1 MKIPKQNLLFL
12 GVFAGVLSFLSLDLF
27 LILLVLIVIYACI
40 CFRYRTEDEKKFI
53 LSVFTLGIAL
63 RIVFVILYYYFFLLR
78 GNMDILGPDG
88 EGYQARGWYI
98 SRFLTGNSIYAIP
111 GPEQIF
117 FDYPSMVEYYSGQV
131 PDWRLYQVGV
141 FSYLIAF
148 IYAIFGYVPLLIKF
162 INVVLSVS
170 TAMIVYELGK
180 DLFGKTVGKVSMAI
194 VAFLPS
200 IFVFSL
206 TSTRDPL
213 VIFLLTA
220 SVYFLTRYY
229 KTKNFMYFIFLLLS
243 ATSIYFIR
251 IIIFKPFILVVVISL
266 FLLLRI
272 KLRWK
277 FFLLL
282 GLILVA
288 LLFGYKNKV
297 LKYFDLAEITNPH
310 IGYINTP
317 GNNYKI
323 FEDEYYSRTKD
334 IRSISPSELS
344 VAFLKGLLHSLFE
357 PFPWKVRSKGEF
369 IGLFQMLLWFA
380 FFPFVILGFILSI
393 RYKIKESYAALI
405 YILVFC
411 LLLAI
416 GEGNVG
422 TVFRH
427 RDMLM
432 PFFVIFGVAG
442 VCNFLGKTEL
452 VN

>member
-1 MKIPKQNLLFL
+1 MKIPKQNLLLL
-12 GVFAGVLSFLSLDLF
+12 GVFAGALSFLLPDLF

-40 CFRYRTEDEKKFI
+40 CLRYHSEDEKKFI

-162 INVVLSVS
+162 INAVLSVS

-180 DLFGKTVGKVSMAI
+180 DLFGKAVGKVSMAI

-213 VIFLLTA
+213 VIFLLTL
-220 SVYFLTRYY
+220 SIYLLTKYY
-229 KTKNFMYFIFLLLS
+229 KTKNFIYLIFLLL
-243 ATSIYFIR
+243 TVTGIYFIR
-251 IIIFKPFILVVVISL
+251 IIVFKPLILVIVISL
-266 FLLLRI
+266 SLILKI
-272 KLRWK
+272 KVRWK
-277 FFLLL
+277 LFLLL
-282 GLILVA
+282 GLILVT
-288 LLFGYKNKV
+288 LFSGYKNEL

-323 FEDEYYSRTKD
+323 FADEYYTRTKD

-344 VAFLKGLLHSLFE
+344 VAFLKGLFHALFE
-357 PFPWKVRSKGEF
+357 PLPWKISSKREF
-369 IGLFQMLLWFA
+369 FGILQVYLLFV
-380 FFPFVILGFILSI
+380 FFPFFILGLILSL
-393 RYKIKESYAALI
+393 RYKLKQTYTSLI

-411 LLLAI
+411 SILAI

-442 VCNFLGKTEL
+442 VYNFLGKTKL